1 MVRTF
6 AIVFGAVYFLVGV
19 LGFILP
25 SPLLGIFGVNA
36 LHNVAHLGVGA
47 LWLIS
52 AFMPIGPL
60 TPRVTSQIIGIVYI
74 VLAVLG
80 FAAASVFNSLLN
92 PGGDGLLADNLL
104 HVVTGALALYF
115 GFMAPRDTAT
125 VTA

>member
-1 MVRTF
+1 MARTF
-6 AIVFGAVYFLVGV
+6 AIVFGAVYALVGV
-19 LGFILP
+19 LGFVLP
-25 SPLLGIFGVNA
+25 SPILGIFGVNP
-36 LHNVAHLGVGA
+36 LHNIAHLGVGG

-92 PGGDGLLADNLL
+92 PGGEGLLADNLL
-104 HVVTGALALYF
+104 HLFTGALGLYI
-115 GFMAPRDTAT
+115 GFIAPRDTT